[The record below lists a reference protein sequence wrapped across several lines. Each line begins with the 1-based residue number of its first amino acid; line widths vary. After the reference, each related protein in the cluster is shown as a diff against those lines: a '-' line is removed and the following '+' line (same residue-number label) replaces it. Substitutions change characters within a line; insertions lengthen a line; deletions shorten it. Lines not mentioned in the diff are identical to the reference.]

1 VSVLSGTCV
10 VPEPEVDIFWE
21 LTPEKTGLIW
31 MKERE
36 VWETEE
42 EEEEKASQQ
51 EAQDIS
57 MSEPSRIEDFDKP
70 TKRMREDDKVTE

>member
-1 VSVLSGTCV
+1 
-10 VPEPEVDIFWE
+10 
-21 LTPEKTGLIW
+21 